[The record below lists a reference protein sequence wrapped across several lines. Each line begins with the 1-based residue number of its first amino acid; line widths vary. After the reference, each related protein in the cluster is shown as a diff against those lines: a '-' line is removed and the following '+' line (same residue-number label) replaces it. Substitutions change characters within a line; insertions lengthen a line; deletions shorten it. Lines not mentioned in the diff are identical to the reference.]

1 MALAEESENIKAPE
15 ISKIPRLPSPVDL
28 SSDEE
33 NDDLMI
39 REEEFIRFVSQFL
52 EQILMEHIDLI
63 CSLDSKLFFISTCSI
78 RIVSRN

>member
-52 EQILMEHIDLI
+52 DQILMEHIDMKN
-63 CSLDSKLFFISTCSI
+63 SLESKLQINSTCSNRI
-78 RIVSRN
+78 RSRK